1 MSAGNA
7 RGQTSP
13 RAIDLKVTTP
23 AARLVR
29 ALPRRVGQRATL
41 VVLYAVTAVLV
52 CLPLVALLLQGFT
65 ETVGDRTVASGRFLT
80 DVAGSAGYWAALGNT
95 LVVAFGATLLA
106 SLLGVLLAWI
116 IVRTNVPGRRTLDQ
130 LAVLPMFIPPFVG
143 AFAWLLIAAPRIGL
157 LNVPF
162 VAQELGSPFDVYT
175 RAGMVWV
182 MGIYLAPYV
191 FLIVASALRNMDP
204 TLEEAAQI
212 SGLSRRQTALSVT
225 LPVIKPAILSGAI
238 LAFVVSIGLFGTPVL
253 LGFTKQIYLLTAR
266 IYLDLQQ
273 FPPAYGV
280 IAIVALYLM
289 ALSLLANALQRWALR
304 GRSFVTVSGKN
315 FRPRQIR
322 LGRSRYLLAGVVWSY
337 VSLTAIAPIALIA
350 VAALSTYAWSGRFT
364 LANLEFLWSSN
375 DVHSTLVNTLLI
387 TVVSATLATL
397 VGFGVAWVVHR
408 TRLRGRALLDY
419 LILFPISVPSL
430 AFAVGV
436 AFLWVRVPIAVYGT
450 MWVIVLGFLG
460 RYTSYA
466 TRSIGGSLVQIHPE
480 LEESARVC
488 GYGWSRTLGRITLPL
503 VWPSVVSGWLM
514 LYSIF
519 TTELSIVLPLYTADT
534 RTVSVLSFDTW
545 AVGKFS
551 QVASLSLLQL
561 VIGVGVMYLIT
572 SFTRRRDVAV

>member
-1 MSAGNA
+1 MTNA
-7 RGQTSP
+7 RAERVESAT
-13 RAIDLKVTTP
+13 LP
-23 AARLVR
+23 AWR
-29 ALPRRVGQRATL
+29 ALMRPRRLGQRTAL
-41 VVLYAVTAVLV
+41 AALYAVTGILV
-52 CLPLVALLLQGFT
+52 CLPLAALLLQGFS
-65 ETVGDRTVASGRFLT
+65 ESADGRTVATGRFLIA
-80 DVAGSAGYWAALGNT
+80 VIGSPGYWTALGNT
-95 LVVAFGATLLA
+95 VLVALGATVLA
-106 SLLGVLLAWI
+106 TLLGVLLAWI
-116 IVRTNVPGRRTLDQ
+116 IVRTNVPGRRVLDQ

-143 AFAWLLIAAPRIGL
+143 AFAWLLMAAPRIGL
-157 LNVPF
+157 LNLPF
-162 VAQELGSPFDVYT
+162 LARDLAAPFDVYT
-175 RAGMVWV
+175 RLGMVWV

-212 SGLSRRQTALSVT
+212 SGLGRTRTALTIT

-253 LGFTKQIYLLTAR
+253 LGFSRQIYLLTAR

-280 IAIVALYLM
+280 IAILALYLM
-289 ALSLLANALQRWALR
+289 ALSLLANALQQLALR

-315 FRPRQIR
+315 FRPREVR
-322 LGRSRYLLAGVVWSY
+322 LGRVRFALAGVVWLY
-337 VSLTAIAPIALIA
+337 VTLTAIAPILLIA

-364 LANLEFLWSSN
+364 WANLEFLWTSN
-375 DVHSTLVNTLLI
+375 DVHSTLANTLTI
-387 TVVSATLATL
+387 TLVSATVAT
-397 VGFGVAWVVHR
+397 VIGFGVAWIVHR

-436 AFLWVRVPIAVYGT
+436 AFLWVRVPIAIYGT
-450 MWVIVLGFLG
+450 MWIIVLGFLG

-480 LEESARVC
+480 LEESARVS
-488 GYGWSRTLGRITLPL
+488 GYGWMRTLRRITLPL
-503 VWPSVVSGWLM
+503 VWPSIVSGWLM

-551 QVASLSLLQL
+551 QVAALSLLQL

-572 SFTRRRDVAV
+572 SFTRRREAAI